1 MTLSRFLRDYLY
13 IPMGGSRNGPVAR
26 YRNLVV
32 TMLLGGLWHG
42 AGWTFVIWGG
52 LHGMYIA
59 LNHYWH
65 FVRQKFGWD
74 RSYGRVGGL
83 SARTLTLLAVMLA
96 WVFFRAADLA
106 TALDVLSGM
115 SGANGIDLPAW
126 SKAKLDWLAV
136 TGVQLRFDGI
146 RWIDFGSAT
155 QLPLLL
161 LGVLLVLFAPNSQE
175 IMGGLRTRFDAA
187 DVAMKNRLISWH
199 PNWAW
204 VSIVSGLFLACV
216 FSLNRAT
223 EFLYFQF

>member
-1 MTLSRFLRDYLY
+1 
-13 IPMGGSRNGPVAR
+13 
-26 YRNLVV
+26 
-32 TMLLGGLWHG
+32 MLLGGLWHG

-52 LHGMYIA
+52 LHGVCIA

-65 FVRQKFGWD
+65 FIRQKCGWD

-83 SARTLTLLAVMLA
+83 SARTLTLLVVMLA
-96 WVFFRAADLA
+96 WVFFRAADLS

-126 SKAKLDWLAV
+126 SRAKLDWLAA

-175 IMGGLRTRFDAA
+175 IMGGLRTQLAAA
-187 DVAMKNRLISWH
+187 DAAMKNPLISWR